1 MDWRA
6 ARARGGRRRR
16 VVARSARGSQP
27 GGERDGRARGARAR
41 WTETACEDI
50 SRVLRARRC
59 LLRATRPSRSSHGV
73 SPSEVKCVS
82 SSPKRV
88 VVSRPRPTLR
98 FRRHRRPRACPTGRP
113 ASTSS
118 RRGQILER
126 RRLARARRVLRA
138 GIRLRR
144 LAQEA
149 RKVLRVAPRAS
160 PKPTPRTPPRHR
172 ESHVPDQ
179 TRCALTDQARSV
191 LERPRDGWSTP
202 FGQRAPRGR
211 LERASSGIRRSGRS

>member
-59 LLRATRPSRSSHGV
+59 LLRATRPSRSSHAV

-98 FRRHRRPRACPTGRP
+98 FRRHRRPRACPTGRAGKHELP
-113 ASTSS
+113 TWTNPRTSTPRSRSPRAPRWDTASSPRSRSSESAS
-118 RRGQILER
+118 RRS
-126 RRLARARRVLRA
+126 AS
-138 GIRLRR
+138 
-144 LAQEA
+144 
-149 RKVLRVAPRAS
+149 VAETDAANATPS
-160 PKPTPRTPPRHR
+160 PGEP
-172 ESHVPDQ
+172 
-179 TRCALTDQARSV
+179 CARSNPV
-191 LERPRDGWSTP
+191 RPYRPSQECTGETPRDGWSTP
-202 FGQRAPRGR
+202 FRSA
-211 LERASSGIRRSGRS
+211 RASRTP